1 MVFLSLIIR
10 IINNINVNYIN
21 FKKKKGISKLE

>member
-21 FKKKKGISKLE
+21 FKKKKEISKLE